1 MLIAPARAGRQ
12 KNNHNPQATESD
24 SFPNSAAWV
33 KILSIK
39 LMNRISDRGQL
50 WQSQIFTWNESELF
64 QECSPQGASGH
75 SIVSLSRSALIGQ
88 TPMGLR
94 CSKSR
99 MYKRYAKHWCVN
111 SSTAAV
117 DLAVTVSL
125 AGSLLYG
132 LLWCDIKDQLVW
144 HKNKKMK
151 QYKSPPSWG

>member
-1 MLIAPARAGRQ
+1 MTPLQPGVGNLHLLRTLVLDLEKIIFMSTASHLDANCSSKSWRAKKQ
-12 KNNHNPQATESD
+12 NHNPQATESD

-64 QECSPQGASGH
+64 QECSPQGVSGH

-99 MYKRYAKHWCVN
+99 MYKRYAK
-111 SSTAAV
+111 
-117 DLAVTVSL
+117 
-125 AGSLLYG
+125 Y
-132 LLWCDIKDQLVW
+132 
-144 HKNKKMK
+144 
-151 QYKSPPSWG
+151 